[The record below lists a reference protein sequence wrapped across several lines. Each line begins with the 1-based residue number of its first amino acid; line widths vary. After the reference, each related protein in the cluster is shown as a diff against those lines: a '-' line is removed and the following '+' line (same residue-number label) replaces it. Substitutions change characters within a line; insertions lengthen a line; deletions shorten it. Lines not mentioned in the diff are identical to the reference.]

1 MLHQI
6 IILAVLVLI
15 GFLIGIAMK
24 IKKGII
30 PALLIIAML
39 LADYYIININLITVL
54 GITLSLLT
62 IVKGLLAGMILRS
75 LLK

>member
-1 MLHQI
+1 MVHQI
-6 IILAVLVLI
+6 LILAVLVLI
-15 GFLIGIAMK
+15 GFVIGIAMK

-30 PALLIIAML
+30 PALLLITML

-62 IVKGLLAGMILRS
+62 ILKGLLAGMILRS